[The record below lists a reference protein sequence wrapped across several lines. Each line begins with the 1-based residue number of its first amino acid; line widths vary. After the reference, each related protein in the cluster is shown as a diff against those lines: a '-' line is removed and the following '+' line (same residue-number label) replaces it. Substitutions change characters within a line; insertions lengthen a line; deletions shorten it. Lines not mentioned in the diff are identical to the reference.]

1 MDIQHPW
8 TMYEVTRLRNEERLL
23 RARDAMR
30 ILEAREASPTEP
42 APKRSRGLGSLL
54 GRVRTRKAGTPVAE
68 ARSEAT

>member
-8 TMYEVTRLRNEERLL
+8 STYEVARLRHEERLL

-30 ILEAREASPTEP
+30 ILESREASPTEP
-42 APKRSRGLGSLL
+42 APKSSRGLGSLL
-54 GRVRTRKAGTPVAE
+54 GRVRPRKAGTPVAG